1 MSKLGREAGGLGE
14 YSDEASNENDA
25 PSNETPEPEAPE
37 PEPDMAMDLAPH
49 DDEDEP
55 A

>member
-14 YSDEASNENDA
+14 YSDEASNESQPDG
-25 PSNETPEPEAPE
+25 NENELTEDEDQAE
-37 PEPDMAMDLAPH
+37 LEDLAES
-49 DDEDEP
+49 EDEP